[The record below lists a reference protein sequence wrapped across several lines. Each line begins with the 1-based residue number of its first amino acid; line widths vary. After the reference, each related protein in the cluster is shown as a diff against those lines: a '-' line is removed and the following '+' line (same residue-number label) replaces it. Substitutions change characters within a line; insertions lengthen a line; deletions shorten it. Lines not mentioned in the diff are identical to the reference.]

1 MIHALECISFLKLEP
16 QNYIQFEMSDE
27 NKIISI
33 SQESMKKTSNG
44 DETQY
49 DNIYNIKVHEI
60 TLRELLLF

>member
-1 MIHALECISFLKLEP
+1 MIHALECISFFKLEP